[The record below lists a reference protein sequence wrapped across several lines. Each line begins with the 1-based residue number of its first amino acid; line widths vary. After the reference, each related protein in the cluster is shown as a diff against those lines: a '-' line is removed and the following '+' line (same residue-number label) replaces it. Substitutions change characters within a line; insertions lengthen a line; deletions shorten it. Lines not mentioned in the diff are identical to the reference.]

1 MKLRL
6 LSCVQRSS
14 AFGTESEET
23 ETPITKVYILSEV
36 AAPGAA
42 MLTPILPSMSPRA
55 LSLALACA
63 LVALFIVSASA
74 DATITRPHHQHLLGR
89 EVRRLQSLR
98 RLASSPSPPPPYETR
113 WFDARLDNFNAHTQ
127 PATFR
132 MRYLINTTNFDPSTG
147 VIFFYTGNEGD
158 IELFAAN
165 TGLVWECTHS
175 CPVPPHHAHSLPLVR
190 HEFQ

>member
-1 MKLRL
+1 
-6 LSCVQRSS
+6 
-14 AFGTESEET
+14 
-23 ETPITKVYILSEV
+23 
-36 AAPGAA
+36 
-42 MLTPILPSMSPRA
+42 MSPRA
-55 LSLALACA
+55 LPIALACA
-63 LVALFIVSASA
+63 LVALAIVSASA
-74 DATITRPHHQHLLGR
+74 DATITRPHHHHLLGR

-98 RLASSPSPPPPYETR
+98 RLASSPSPPPPPPPYETR

-165 TGLVWECTHS
+165 TGLVWECTHVRL
-175 CPVPPHHAHSLPLVR
+175 VPPHHAFLLPLV
-190 HEFQ
+190 